1 MALTFEQVE
10 TAFRA
15 RNFKPLYFFYGE
27 ETYLIDEA
35 QRLLVEHA
43 LAPHERDFNLDVVY
57 GAEAEGAEVVARCSA
72 YPMMAERRV
81 VLVRDFEKLRGNA
94 LFQAYAERPNPTAIV
109 LLACREKPKNLNAHP
124 YRALKAHA
132 AWGEFKALKPRE
144 ISGWLTRRV
153 KHAGKSLDGEAS
165 ALLADLIGSDLQTAA
180 SAADKLVA
188 HVGERRAV
196 TTDDVLAA
204 SGQSRDFNVFE
215 LQKAIGEDRYADALT
230 ISERL
235 LQQASNPTGE
245 ALRLVALLTA
255 YVSKLHRLFPL
266 LGGRERDDR
275 LAAEIGVPPFF
286 VREYASAATRLGA
299 RRLDDAFGALLAADY
314 ELKGG
319 TNRDA
324 RLVLLLLLRRL
335 SAPPRPASSPHRPPA
350 AHGPASGAR
359 AAAATLP
366 A

>member
-15 RNFKPLYFFYGE
+15 RNFKPLYWFYGD

-43 LAPHERDFNLDVVY
+43 LAPHERDFNLDIVY
-57 GAEAEGAEVVARCSA
+57 GAEAEGVEVLARCSA

-81 VLVRDFEKLRGNA
+81 VLVRDFEKMKGNA
-94 LFQAYAERPNPTAIV
+94 LFQAYAERPNPTAVV
-109 LLACREKPKNLNAHP
+109 LLACRTRPNLNTQP
-124 YRALKAHA
+124 FRALKAHA

-144 ISGWLTRRV
+144 VSGWLTRRI
-153 KHAGKSLDGEAS
+153 KAAGKALDGEAS
-165 ALLADLIGSDLQTAA
+165 ALLADLIGTDLQTAA
-180 SAADKLVA
+180 SEADKLVA
-188 HVGERRAV
+188 HVGDRRAV
-196 TTDDVLAA
+196 TTADVLAA
-204 SGQSRDFNVFE
+204 AGQSREFNVFE
-215 LQKAIGEDRYADALT
+215 LQKAVGDGRYPDSLT
-230 ISERL
+230 IAERL

-245 ALRLVALLTA
+245 ALRIVALLSA
-255 YVSKLHRLFPL
+255 YVTKLHRLFPL
-266 LGGRERDDR
+266 LGAHRRDDA

-286 VREYASAATRLGA
+286 VKDYAAAATRMGA

-335 SAPPRPASSPHRPPA
+335 TGPVSGPSASSHRPPA
-350 AHGPASGAR
+350 ARAGAAGAR
-359 AAAATLP
+359 SAPAAPFA
-366 A
+366 